1 VSPEQG
7 IDRRPR
13 LGTRLVGARWHQR
26 QAIDSTN
33 LEALRL
39 REGGAPVGTVVVAD
53 TQTAGR
59 GRLGRRWDDV
69 PGRCLLMSVLLE
81 APTHAPGLLTAAAAL
96 ATAEA
101 IEALVGVRVAIK
113 WPNDLLAGE
122 RKLAGVLAEGPA
134 GGPLAVGIGVN
145 VNGAPED
152 LPPELLERA
161 TFVSHEAGRE
171 AAVAALADEL
181 AARLDGVYHLLVDG
195 QTCAVIARIA
205 GRDALAG
212 RRVQARALSQ
222 TLAGTALRWLDDGR
236 LLLRV
241 DDGREVALEAG
252 EVTLL

>member
-7 IDRRPR
+7 IDRRPQ

-26 QAIDSTN
+26 EAIDSTN

-39 REGGAPVGTVVVAD
+39 HERGAPVGTVVVTD

-69 PGRCLLMSVLLE
+69 PGRCLLMSVLLA
-81 APTHAPGLLTAAAAL
+81 APAHAPGLLTAAAAL
-96 ATAEA
+96 AAAQA
-101 IEALVGVRVAIK
+101 IEALVPVPVAIK
-113 WPNDLLAGE
+113 WPNDLLVGG

-134 GGPLAVGIGVN
+134 EGPVAVGIGVN

-152 LPPELLERA
+152 LPCDLRERA

-171 AAVAALADEL
+171 LAVAALADEL
-181 AARLDGVYHLLVDG
+181 AARLDDVYHLLVDG
-195 QTCAVIARIA
+195 HVPTVVECIAA
-205 GRDALAG
+205 RDALAG
-212 RRVQARALSQ
+212 RRVDVRAGSQ
-222 TLAGTALRWLDDGR
+222 TLTGTAVRWLDDGR
-236 LLLRV
+236 LLLRD
-241 DDGREVALEAG
+241 DDGREVVLDAG